1 MRLSPLIAALAAML
15 LAACGGPKLRPGTP
29 TPTATPEPPPPISIP
44 AGGPL
49 VIGVSVA
56 LSGDQDALGRDI
68 ADAAALSAAEFA
80 PAFAG
85 HAIEVRAV
93 DDGCND
99 PERAAATARDL
110 VATRGL
116 IGVIGPMC
124 TTAAQ
129 AAGRIYE
136 AAGVMHI
143 SPSVTRSDI
152 SEQGAR
158 YFARTAWR
166 DDAQAAVQAR
176 YLRERLAVDRAVVI
190 DDSEP
195 YGNALADA
203 FAAAF
208 PAAGGDV
215 TRERVARGTTDF
227 GALAMGIRARAPH
240 AVVYEGLNPE
250 GLLILKALRDAK
262 YDGIFLAG
270 DGLLSARDYLAQG
283 GAVTEGT
290 YVTGGPM
297 PDPALVLRFAARTG
311 RTPTTPFVV
320 QAYDAVTALL
330 RAVQSVGV
338 ERDGAL
344 AAERGALAE
353 AVRAQRFA
361 GVSGDIA
368 FDERGDRVGTTRAEL
383 GIVVYRVTNGA
394 FVPAE

>member
-1 MRLSPLIAALAAML
+1 MRLSPLAAALAAVL
-15 LAACGGPKLRPGTP
+15 LAACGGSKLRPGTP
-29 TPTATPEPPPPISIP
+29 TPTATPSPTPPISIP
-44 AGGPL
+44 AGEPL
-49 VIGVSVA
+49 VVGVSVA
-56 LSGDQDALGRDI
+56 LSGDQAALGRDI
-68 ADAAALSAAEFA
+68 ADAAALSAAEFT
-80 PAFAG
+80 PAFVG

-110 VATRGL
+110 VALRGL
-116 IGVIGPMC
+116 VGVIGPMC

-143 SPSVTRSDI
+143 SPSVTRDDV
-152 SEQGAR
+152 SEQGER

-176 YLRERLAVDRAVVI
+176 YLRERLAAGTAVVI

-195 YGNALADA
+195 YGSALADA

-215 TRERVARGTTDF
+215 TRERVVRGTTDF
-227 GALAMGIRARAPH
+227 SGIAMRIRSGAPD

-250 GLLILKALRDAK
+250 GLLVLKALRDAK
-262 YDGIFLAG
+262 YGGIFLAG
-270 DGLLSARDYLAQG
+270 DGLLSARDYLGQG

-330 RAVQSVGV
+330 RALQSVAADRAGT
-338 ERDGAL
+338 L
-344 AAERGALAE
+344 TAERPALAE
-353 AVRAQRFA
+353 AVRAQRFSGA
-361 GVSGDIA
+361 SGDIA
-368 FDERGDRVGTTRAEL
+368 FDGRGDRAGTTGSAL
-383 GIVVYRVTNGA
+383 GVVVYRVANGA
-394 FVPAE
+394 FVPAD